1 MLAPGLHGDQDWV
14 ERAAFGREEVF
25 RARRMVGIETAQEN
39 AVGSK
44 LLDPGREDAGSK
56 AGKTGFKIMEASRG
70 MKEEISE
77 NEDGPAVADDVER
90 ASDGATH

>member
-1 MLAPGLHGDQDWV
+1 
-14 ERAAFGREEVF
+14 
-25 RARRMVGIETAQEN
+25 
-39 AVGSK
+39 
-44 LLDPGREDAGSK
+44 
-56 AGKTGFKIMEASRG
+56 MEASRG

>member
-1 MLAPGLHGDQDWV
+1 
-14 ERAAFGREEVF
+14 
-25 RARRMVGIETAQEN
+25 
-39 AVGSK
+39 
-44 LLDPGREDAGSK
+44 
-56 AGKTGFKIMEASRG
+56 